1 MRLIISQEI
10 SVGVEGSLNHG
21 SLRFIGF
28 LWACISF
35 KSRWI
40 LDRLGLVISSL
51 RLHYIVLNR
60 LLLLLVEFL
69 NQLREHI
76 RLSVY
81 IFLDIICSVNVNRSF
96 EDGFRLG
103 LLQY

>member
-1 MRLIISQEI
+1 MRLIVSQEI
-10 SVGVEGSLNHG
+10 SVGVKWSLDRG
-21 SLRFIGF
+21 SLRIIGF

-40 LDRLGLVISSL
+40 LVRLGLVINSL
-51 RLHYIVLNR
+51 WLHNILLYR

-69 NQLREHI
+69 NQLRKHI

-96 EDGFRLG
+96 EDGFGLG
-103 LLQY
+103 LL